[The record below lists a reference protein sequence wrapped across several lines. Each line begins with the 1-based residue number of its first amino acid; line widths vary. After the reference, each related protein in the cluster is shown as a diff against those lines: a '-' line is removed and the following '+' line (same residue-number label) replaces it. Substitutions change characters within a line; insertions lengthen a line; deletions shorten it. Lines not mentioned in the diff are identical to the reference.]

1 MSRIDLAEVASII
14 DENIVQNFPPENR
27 AVQQVLCLA
36 EEVGE
41 FVAAYRRAQ
50 GMARRPGPM
59 ADVEAELA
67 DVVITAYV
75 TAHVLN
81 IDLMDAIDNKLT
93 IIFTRGWRDVQRDE
107 RAG

>member
-1 MSRIDLAEVASII
+1 MSRIDLAEVAAII
-14 DENIVQNFPPENR
+14 DENIVQHFPRKER

-41 FVAAYRRAQ
+41 FVAACRRAW

-59 ADVEAELA
+59 ADVHAELA

-75 TAHVLN
+75 TAHVLG
-81 IDLMDAIDNKLT
+81 IDLTDAISDKVDV
-93 IIFTRGWRDVQRDE
+93 IFTRGWKE
-107 RAG
+107 RASG